1 MVEKIMSNLWEP
13 NIIPYSDRER
23 PRGKT
28 VYWIT
33 RDNEENFR
41 KNPKPGYTETS
52 ITYTYNSHGFRTKEF
67 DFSNGKGNILFL
79 GCSHTEGIGLRAEDT
94 WVHKVSQHFPDHNC
108 YNLGIGGGGVDM
120 VTRFLYNLSGLMR
133 PEVVFILWPSIVRFE
148 TYEFCGLADPCDQM
162 ESPIMHGP
170 WDMIKE
176 TMFLYSDYH
185 SVQSYMKNRAIV
197 DLLKK
202 VYNFKL
208 VEAEDND
215 LDILFSAGHPFPD
228 EARDDHFPPSL
239 HTALANEFMRRYN
252 NDNSTV

>member
-1 MVEKIMSNLWEP
+1 MSNLWES
-13 NIIPYSDRER
+13 NIIPFSDHER
-23 PRGKT
+23 PRSQT

-52 ITYTYNSHGFRTKEF
+52 ITYSYNGHGFRTKEF
-67 DFSNGKGNILFL
+67 DLSNGKRNILFL
-79 GCSHTEGIGLRAEDT
+79 GCSHTEGIGLREEDT

-108 YNLGIGGGGVDM
+108 YNLGIGGGSTDM
-120 VTRFLYNLSGLMR
+120 VTRFLYNFSEVLR
-133 PEVVFILWPSIVRFE
+133 PEVVFILWPSLTRFE
-148 TYEFCGLADPCDQM
+148 TYEFCEPDDPRNQM
-162 ESPIMHGP
+162 DTPMMHGP
-170 WDMIKE
+170 WDMTKE
-176 TMFLYSDYH
+176 TMFLYTDNH
-185 SVQSYMKNRAIV
+185 TIQSYMKNRAIV

-208 VEAEDND
+208 VEAEDKD
-215 LDILFSAGHPFPD
+215 LDILYFDGYPFPD

-239 HTALANEFMRRYN
+239 HTALANEFMKRYI